1 MKIYVYVLRLGE
13 AKIYWINLKY
23 QISTHFFCLFVSE
36 TPSPKMYFRPKKNND
51 DDVDDDEDDDNYR
64 LGFNLW
70 PSSILSI
77 TELLR

>member
-1 MKIYVYVLRLGE
+1 
-13 AKIYWINLKY
+13 
-23 QISTHFFCLFVSE
+23 
-36 TPSPKMYFRPKKNND
+36 MYFRPKKNND